1 MMKIVVNAQCLIK
14 DKLEGLGW
22 FSYETLKRITTQ
34 HPEHQFVFV
43 FDRKWDQSFIFS
55 DNIKPIILYPPS
67 RHPFLWHIRFDELF
81 PFLLLKHKADLYLSP
96 DGWMPL
102 HTKVKTVNVIHD
114 LNFEYYPQYLP
125 FWYRNYYRMYFPRFA
140 RKATRL
146 ATVSEYSKT
155 DIIAKYKVAPEK
167 IDVVYNGCNELYK
180 PADPDVKKST
190 IQKYSN
196 GHPYFVFVGSLHP
209 RKNLINL
216 FRAFELFKEKQHSD
230 IKLLIVGG
238 KKWWT
243 TEIDSTFENMRHK
256 EDLYFTGHVS
266 SAEMND
272 IIGSALAMTYVSC
285 FEGFGIPI
293 LEAFYCETPLITSN
307 VTSMP
312 EIAGNAALLADPF
325 SVDSIAGA
333 MLKIADNETLRQ
345 ELIAKG
351 RIRRQEFSW
360 QKSADKLWKCVEKAV
375 DNTNL

>member
-1 MMKIVVNAQCLIK
+1 MKIVVNAQCLIK
-14 DKLEGLGW
+14 DKLEGIGW

-43 FDRKWDQSFIFS
+43 FDRTWDQSFIFS

-81 PFLLLKHKADLYLSP
+81 PFILFKHKADLYLST

-114 LNFEYYPQYLP
+114 LNFEYYPKDLP

-140 RKATRL
+140 RKSTRL
-146 ATVSEYSKT
+146 ATVSEYSKA
-155 DIIAKYKVAPEK
+155 DIVTKYKVAPEK

-180 PADPDVKKST
+180 PASPDTKKIT

-196 GHPYFVFVGSLHP
+196 GQPYFVFVGSLHP

-216 FRAFELFKEKQHSD
+216 FKAFELFKEKQHSD

-243 TEIDSTFENMRHK
+243 KEINSAYENMLYK
-256 EDLYFTGHVS
+256 EDVHFTGHVNP
-266 SAEMND
+266 AEMNT
-272 IIGSALAMTYVSC
+272 IIGSALAMTYVSY

-312 EIAGNAALLADPF
+312 EIAGDAALLTDPF
-325 SVDSIAGA
+325 SVDSIANA
-333 MLKIADNETLRQ
+333 MFKIANSETLRQ
-345 ELIAKG
+345 ELVAKG
-351 RIRRQEFSW
+351 RIRRQGFSW
-360 QKSADKLWKCVEKAV
+360 QNSADKLWKCVEKAV
-375 DNTNL
+375 E

>member
-1 MMKIVVNAQCLIK
+1 MKIVVNAQCLIK

-43 FDRKWDQSFIFS
+43 FDRPWDQSFIFS

-81 PFLLLKHKADLYLSP
+81 PFILFKHKADLYLST

-114 LNFEYYPQYLP
+114 LNFEYYPKDLP

-146 ATVSEYSKT
+146 ATVSEYSKA
-155 DIIAKYKVAPEK
+155 DIVTKYKVAPEK
-167 IDVVYNGCNELYK
+167 IDVVYNGCNELYQ
-180 PADPDVKKST
+180 PASLDVKKST

-196 GHPYFVFVGSLHP
+196 GQPYFVFVGSLHP

-216 FRAFELFKEKQHSD
+216 FKAFELFKEKQHSD

-243 TEIDSTFENMRHK
+243 KEINSTCENMLHK
-256 EDLYFTGHVS
+256 EDVHFTGHVNPS
-266 SAEMND
+266 ELNT
-272 IIGSALAMTYVSC
+272 IIGSALAMTYVSY

-312 EIAGNAALLADPF
+312 EIAGDAALLADPF
-325 SVDSIAGA
+325 SVDSIANA
-333 MLKIADNETLRQ
+333 MLEIANNEPLRQ
-345 ELIAKG
+345 ELVAKG
-351 RIRRQEFSW
+351 RIRRQEFNW
-360 QKSADKLWKCVEKAV
+360 QNSADKLWKCVEKAV
-375 DNTNL
+375 E

>member
-1 MMKIVVNAQCLIK
+1 MKIVVNTQCLIK
-14 DKLEGLGW
+14 GKLEGLGW

-43 FDRKWDQSFIFS
+43 FDRPWDQSFIFS

-67 RHPFLWHIRFDELF
+67 RHPFLWHIRFNELF
-81 PFLLLKHKADLYLSP
+81 PFILFKHKADLYLST

-114 LNFEYYPQYLP
+114 LNFEYYPKNLP

-146 ATVSEYSKT
+146 ATVSEYSKA
-155 DIIAKYKVAPEK
+155 DIVTKYKVAAEK
-167 IDVVYNGCNELYK
+167 IDVVYNGCNELYQ
-180 PADPDVKKST
+180 PASPDIKKTT

-196 GHPYFVFVGSLHP
+196 GRPYFVFVGSLHP

-216 FRAFELFKEKQHSD
+216 FKAFELFKEKQHSD

-243 TEIDSTFENMRHK
+243 KEINSTCENMLYK
-256 EDLYFTGHVS
+256 EDVHFTGHLNP
-266 SAEMND
+266 AEMNT
-272 IIGSALAMTYVSC
+272 IIGSALAMTYVSY

-312 EIAGNAALLADPF
+312 EIAGDAALLADPF
-325 SVDSIAGA
+325 SVDSIANA
-333 MLKIADNETLRQ
+333 MLEIANNEPLRQ
-345 ELIAKG
+345 ELVAKG
-351 RIRRQEFSW
+351 RIRRQEFNW
-360 QKSADKLWKCVEKAV
+360 RNSADKLWKCVEKAAE
-375 DNTNL
+375 